1 MDNARDIIIS
11 PLISEK
17 TMKLMEEN
25 NAYTFKVAKKANK
38 IQIRQAIEKI
48 FNVKVVKVNTM
59 NMKGK
64 RKRLGFTEGK
74 RPDWKKAIIRL
85 DDGDSIEIFE
95 GV

>member
-38 IQIRQAIEKI
+38 IQIRQAIEDI
-48 FNVKVVKVNTM
+48 FSVRVIKVNTM

-74 RPDWKKAIIRL
+74 RPDWKKAIVRL
-85 DDGDSIEIFE
+85 EDGDSIEIFE

>member
-38 IQIRQAIEKI
+38 IQIRQAIEEI

>member
-38 IQIRQAIEKI
+38 IQIRQAIEEI
-48 FNVKVVKVNTM
+48 FNVRVVKVNTM

-74 RPDWKKAIIRL
+74 RPDWKKAIVRL

-95 GV
+95 GM

>member
-38 IQIRQAIEKI
+38 IQIRQAIEEI
-48 FNVKVVKVNTM
+48 FNVRVVKVNTM

>member
-38 IQIRQAIEKI
+38 IQIRQAIEEI
-48 FNVKVVKVNTM
+48 FNVGVVKVNTM

>member
-38 IQIRQAIEKI
+38 IQIRQAIEEI
-48 FNVKVVKVNTM
+48 FGVGVVKVNTM

>member
-38 IQIRQAIEKI
+38 IQIRQAIEEI
-48 FNVKVVKVNTM
+48 FNVRVIKVNTM

-85 DDGDSIEIFE
+85 NDGDSIEIFE

>member
-38 IQIRQAIEKI
+38 IQIRQAIEDI
-48 FNVKVVKVNTM
+48 FSVRVVKVNTM

-74 RPDWKKAIIRL
+74 RPDWKKAIVRL
-85 DDGDSIEIFE
+85 EDGDSIEIFE

>member
-38 IQIRQAIEKI
+38 IQIRQAIEEI

-74 RPDWKKAIIRL
+74 RPDWKKAIIKL